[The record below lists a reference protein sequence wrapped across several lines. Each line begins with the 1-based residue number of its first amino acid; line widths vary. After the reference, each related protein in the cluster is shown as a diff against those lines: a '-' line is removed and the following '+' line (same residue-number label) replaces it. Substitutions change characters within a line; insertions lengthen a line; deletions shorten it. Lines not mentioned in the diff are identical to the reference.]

1 MADYRQMWTDLG
13 MDLEKHDL
21 LCEVLPEA
29 FEGVFLS
36 QPNRPEGMGFYDL
49 LCLKFMECGGGAD

>member
-21 LCEVLPEA
+21 LCEA
-29 FEGVFLS
+29 MLS
-36 QPNRPEGMGFYDL
+36 FPTITRGCACNRN
-49 LCLKFMECGGGAD
+49 